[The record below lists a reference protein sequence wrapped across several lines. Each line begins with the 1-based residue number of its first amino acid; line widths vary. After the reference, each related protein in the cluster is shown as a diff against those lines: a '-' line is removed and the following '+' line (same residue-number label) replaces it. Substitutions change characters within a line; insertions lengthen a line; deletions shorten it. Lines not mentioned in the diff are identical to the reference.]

1 MSHDR
6 DAFELQLSELLD
18 GRLAEDEARAVR
30 EHLDSCDEC
39 RARYAEL
46 TGAMEVLRATPR
58 PPVPPGLLQEIQRT
72 AALEMAAPQ
81 PTIWERWRYSA
92 VVAAAAAAVLLAFL
106 SPWSAD
112 LSDAPA
118 GLAPA
123 DSRPIAALPQEEAE
137 EAEKA
142 LPAAPESA
150 VAVEAPLAT
159 MAVAYAAAPA
169 RAERPHR
176 VERARGRQSTSSP
189 AASGAATPASGEA
202 AVPPAESAS
211 QPALAMAP
219 APARAGAASGP
230 VLGEVAGR
238 EQPVM
243 PRITVADEPQP
254 PQPSAVEV
262 EMAGGVIAAMLLD
275 QYVAEHMVQ
284 SSSAMVSVITDTPAT
299 ELGPALAR
307 DDSEAGSFSVCFTDA
322 MRRALAES
330 ENRIP

>member
-30 EHLDSCDEC
+30 EHLNSCDEC

-112 LSDAPA
+112 RSDAPA

-137 EAEKA
+137 EA
-142 LPAAPESA
+142 LPAVPESA

-169 RAERPHR
+169 DAERPGR
-176 VERARGRQSTSSP
+176 VEPTRGRQSTSPP

-202 AVPPAESAS
+202 AVPPADSAS

-238 EQPVM
+238 EQPAM

-307 DDSEAGSFSVCFTDA
+307 DDDEAGSFSVCFTDA